1 MTEEQYNEVISL
13 DKRLNELKGVYHMLD
28 NNDTH
33 LSYYQNQD
41 GWGGNKLCSSEDLSP
56 IKDILAKYENIIRLE
71 VKGEIESIKKQISEI

>member
-13 DKRLNELKGVYHMLD
+13 DKKLNELKRVYRILD
-28 NNDTH
+28 NKDTH
-33 LSYYQNQD
+33 LYYYEQGHFDKNS
-41 GWGGNKLCSSEDLSP
+41 LCNLEDLSP